1 MIPLMDWKN
10 IISQLISKGYT
21 QQQIAQKC
29 GCGQATISE
38 LLRGETQSPRFDLGQ
53 KLLDLLAAPLEQ
65 EAA

>member
-21 QQQIAQKC
+21 QQQLAQKC

-38 LLRGETQSPRFDLGQ
+38 LFRGETQSPRFDLGR
-53 KLLDLLAAPLEQ
+53 KLLVLLDAPLEQ